1 MSGPVI
7 NRWSWSQRAFT
18 RRPAFTS
25 TWRNSACLHLLRAVC
40 APRPRYNGR
49 VKIIIDTAAGSLTTV
64 DGESERSLNLYS
76 QAAFEAISLQWV
88 RVGWSLRYYN
98 NFSWFGRPVLQM
110 PEDLIRLQEVIYRV
124 RPDVIIETGVL
135 QGGSLMFHATL
146 CQALGKGRVIG
157 IDLYIEDKVREAIGK
172 HTLAPHISLVD
183 GDSTA
188 PEVISRVAGMIRT
201 GESVLVILDSGHT
214 KDHVARELECYSR
227 FVTPGSYIIATDGVM
242 RNLADVPGGRPEW
255 VADNP
260 GAAADEF
267 AARHPEFRQQQPA
280 WLFHEGELTANVTY
294 WPGAW
299 LQRLA

>member
-1 MSGPVI
+1 M
-7 NRWSWSQRAFT
+7 RASPPFA
-18 RRPAFTS
+18 R
-25 TWRNSACLHLLRAVC
+25 C
-40 APRPRYNGR
+40 RPRYNGR
-49 VKIIIDTAAGSLTTV
+49 VKIIIDTAAGRLTTV
-64 DGESERSLNLYS
+64 DGGSERSLSLYS
-76 QAAFEAISLQWV
+76 KAAFEAISLEWV

-157 IDLYIEDKVREAIGK
+157 IDLHIEDKVREAIAK

-188 PEVISRVAGMIRT
+188 SEIISRVAGMIRA
-201 GESVLVILDSGHT
+201 GESILVILDSGHT

-242 RNLADVPGGRPEW
+242 RDLADVPGGRPEW
-255 VADNP
+255 VTDNP
-260 GAAADEF
+260 RAAADEF

-280 WLFHEGELTANVTY
+280 WPFHEGELTANVTY

-299 LQRLA
+299 LERLA